1 MTATAADLREM
12 ARLATLPAAELLAQT
27 RAALLLV
34 DLQNRFL
41 FGERE
46 GAPPS
51 STTRVIEPTRTLL
64 ALARSRGI
72 PRFFVT
78 VGYAPGA
85 ADSGPWMRRIAD
97 MGVDVRARLDQ
108 PPLAPWASEMPEALA
123 PLTGEVHITKYRVS
137 AFFET
142 ALDVLLR
149 GAGIETVVMC
159 GVASYGCI
167 IASYIDACSR
177 GFFPLLCTDGVDGHD
192 PRLHQTAMDFM
203 GPNCRLSLAE
213 ITRAWTAA

>member
-1 MTATAADLREM
+1 MTASAPDLREM
-12 ARLATLPAAELLAQT
+12 ARLATLPAVELLAQT

-46 GAPPS
+46 GSPPS
-51 STTRVIEPTRTLL
+51 STARVIEPTRSLL
-64 ALARSRGI
+64 ELARSRGI
-72 PRFFVT
+72 PRFFIT

-85 ADSGPWMRRIAD
+85 ADAGPWMRRIAD
-97 MGVDVRARLDQ
+97 MGVDVRARLEQ
-108 PPLAPWASEMPEALA
+108 PPLPPWASEIPDVLA
-123 PLTGEVHITKYRVS
+123 PLPGEIRLTKYRVS

-142 ALDVLLR
+142 GLDVLLR

-177 GFFPLLCTDGVDGHD
+177 GFYPLLCTDGVDGHD
-192 PRLHQTAMDFM
+192 ERLHRTAMDFM
-203 GPNCRLSLAE
+203 GPNCRLSAGE
-213 ITRAWTAA
+213 IARVWSRA